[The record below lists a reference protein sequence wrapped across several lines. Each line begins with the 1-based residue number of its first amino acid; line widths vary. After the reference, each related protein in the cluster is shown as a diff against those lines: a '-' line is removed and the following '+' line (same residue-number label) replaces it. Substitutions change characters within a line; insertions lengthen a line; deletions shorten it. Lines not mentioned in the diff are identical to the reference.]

1 MLEIRAL
8 CEHKSESYD
17 GSTRTALHIHCSCVC
32 VCVCVR
38 ACVRACVRVVVVVIV
53 VASKDCDSVF
63 SDN

>member
-8 CEHKSESYD
+8 CEHKSELYD
-17 GSTRTALHIHCSCVC
+17 GSARTALHVHCSC

-38 ACVRACVRVVVVVIV
+38 ACVRACVLACVRVV
-53 VASKDCDSVF
+53 VASKDFDSVF